1 MRINVCK
8 SSKTNFTYTVFCNWK
23 NICINVVI
31 TTFIPIQFQFSFC
44 YSLSHNTTYARLS
57 PKKLIICNI
66 FLHNQ
71 RMYSKITLG
80 DMFSKKK
87 NIVRTYLDKDVLSKI
102 RWKSVKQ
109 NTIFLPFIIEAL
121 FTIYINIKW
130 WWISAMNMYYEYVLW
145 MKYKMWS
152 KSYYFFRNVF
162 TYTVFVLKA
171 CYKYLAA

>member
-1 MRINVCK
+1 MLA
-8 SSKTNFTYTVFCNWK
+8 
-23 NICINVVI
+23 
-31 TTFIPIQFQFSFC
+31 IQFQFSFC

-87 NIVRTYLDKDVLSKI
+87 NLVRTYLDKDVLSKI

-109 NTIFLPFIIEAL
+109 NAIFLPFIIEAL

-130 WWISAMNMYYEYVLW
+130 GWISTMNNEYVLW
-145 MKYKMWS
+145 IRTMNKGRLK
-152 KSYYFFRNVF
+152 KVQKVKQILLFFQKRF
-162 TYTVFVLKA
+162 HLHSFRS
-171 CYKYLAA
+171 